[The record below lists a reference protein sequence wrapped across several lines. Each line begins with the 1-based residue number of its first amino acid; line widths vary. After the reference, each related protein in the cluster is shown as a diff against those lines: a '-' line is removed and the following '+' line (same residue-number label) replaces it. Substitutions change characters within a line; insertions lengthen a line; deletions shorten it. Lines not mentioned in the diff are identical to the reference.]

1 MKIYPAIDIKDG
13 KCVRLSQGK
22 FDQVEIF
29 SNEPYEMAKKWESMG
44 ASYIHLVDLDG
55 ARFGAQTSDSV
66 IKKIIENINIPVQVG
81 GGIRTLTDIE
91 NKFKLGV
98 DRVILGTVA
107 INNPNLVELAIEK
120 FGSEKICLGIDAKNG
135 MVAINGWEEVSS
147 VKALDLCKKME
158 ELGVTTVIYTD
169 ISKDGMKSGPNIEE
183 TRELIENTNL
193 NIITSGG
200 VTTMKDLKN
209 VNEINSSG
217 VIIGKAIY
225 ENLLDL
231 REVIKKYERV

>member
-13 KCVRLSQGK
+13 RCVRLSQGK
-22 FDQVEIF
+22 FDEVEIF
-29 SNEPYEMAKKWESMG
+29 SNEPFEMAKKWESLG

-55 ARFGAQTSDSV
+55 ARFGASTSDDV

-81 GGIRTLTDIE
+81 GGIRTIEDIE

-107 INNPNLVELAIEK
+107 ISNPDLVKHAIDK
-120 FGSEKICLGIDAKNG
+120 FGSDKVCVGIDAKNG
-135 MVAINGWEEVSS
+135 FVAVNGWEEVSE
-147 VKALDLCKKME
+147 VKALVLCQQME
-158 ELGVTTVIYTD
+158 NIGVKTIIYTD
-169 ISKDGMKSGPNIEE
+169 ISKDGMKSGPNIIE
-183 TRELIENTNL
+183 TKELIDNTNL

-200 VTTMKDLKN
+200 VTTNDDLEDVKN
-209 VNEINSSG
+209 INSSG

-225 ENLLDL
+225 EDLLNLKD
-231 REVIKKYERV
+231 VIEKYER